1 MLFIE
6 HWITLHFSE
15 RQIMKNRRMIRL
27 NSEDHE
33 ASRSP
38 SDLDP
43 LRLVDSFDSMNE
55 PNNLRYLVAVLLVIL
70 TTGPSVTIS
79 FADVPPGS
87 EPAARKY
94 YRSTSKALGFSTPDL
109 IFQTTL
115 DDVASYL
122 GYAGVTGA
130 DLQNL
135 PPEVL
140 MNTQRLLAPSALP
153 NREVVIASLAS
164 VPFQPNDILVTRFF
178 APKIM
183 DIKQPPETR
192 KNGWRKLVRLKARPG
207 SLAARD
213 NISSGIILF
222 NFFTEP
228 GASPFAQGSES
239 VNTQVMLVTELSHVP
254 GAQADGPDTL
264 YWLDYD
270 QLSKGGL
277 LSLALHASFDSN
289 ELPPAANDTKAY
301 FVPDGCAACHGAN
314 SHRSMVNYLDTDHWF
329 DRIEND
335 FTNMKTNGLALL
347 VDAKTNDTNSL
358 DYILAF
364 DVIRRFNA
372 EADELVQKAQPTHD
386 EALASKKWLALHATS
401 VGHFV
406 PVERA
411 IGKEP
416 RWSAQ
421 NPDDAKT
428 LDLLNQ
434 YCFRCHGTVKFS
446 VFNRQAMATPEMK
459 TTLEQRLKA
468 DAAVGVRMPPDRP
481 LPDDARS
488 LVLRVLIP

>member
-1 MLFIE
+1 MRIPHIHRFVP
-6 HWITLHFSE
+6 
-15 RQIMKNRRMIRL
+15 
-27 NSEDHE
+27 
-33 ASRSP
+33 AP
-38 SDLDP
+38 
-43 LRLVDSFDSMNE
+43 
-55 PNNLRYLVAVLLVIL
+55 LLVIL
-70 TTGPSVTIS
+70 ATGLVMIS
-79 FADVPPGS
+79 RADVPSGS
-87 EPAARKY
+87 EAAAKRY
-94 YRSTSKALGFSTPDL
+94 YRSLAKVLDFSNSEL

-122 GYAGVTGA
+122 GYTGVTGA

-140 MNTQRLLAPSALP
+140 MNSERLLSPSTLQ
-153 NREVVIASLAS
+153 NRDSVIASLGA

-183 DIKQPPETR
+183 DIKQPAETR

-207 SLAARD
+207 SRAATH
-213 NISSGIILF
+213 NIISGIILF
-222 NFFTEP
+222 NFFTEQS
-228 GASPFAQGSES
+228 AAPFAQGSES
-239 VNTQVMLVTELSHVP
+239 VNTQVMLITDPSHVLGP
-254 GAQADGPDTL
+254 QAEGPDTL

-277 LSLALHASFDSN
+277 LSLALHASFDAN

-329 DRIEND
+329 DRIESD
-335 FTNMKTNGLALL
+335 FTSMKTNGLALL
-347 VDAKTNDTNSL
+347 VDAKTNDPNSL

-372 EADELVQKAQPTHD
+372 EADELVKKAQPAHD

-401 VGHFV
+401 NNHFV

-421 NPDDAKT
+421 NPEEAKA
-428 LDLLNQ
+428 LEVLNQ

-446 VFNRQAMATPEMK
+446 IFNRQAMATPEMK
-459 TTLEQRLKA
+459 ATLEQRIKS
-468 DAAVGVRMPPDRP
+468 DAAVGIRMPPDRP
-481 LPDDARS
+481 LEEDARS
-488 LVLRVLIP
+488 VILRVLIP